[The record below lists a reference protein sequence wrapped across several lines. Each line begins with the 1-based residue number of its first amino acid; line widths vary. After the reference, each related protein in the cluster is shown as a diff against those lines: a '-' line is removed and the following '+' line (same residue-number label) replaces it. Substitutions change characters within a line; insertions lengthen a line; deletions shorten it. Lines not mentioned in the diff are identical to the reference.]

1 MRATELRSAGVLIPD
16 TNMGLDDTI
25 NGQQVFFFERL
36 RQMDADAARSLWRA
50 KCDRLLAVARSEGL
64 HTIVVSAENL
74 LNPTSVAL
82 LIDEI
87 DAEVEIIAYVR
98 RQLDY
103 LVSAWQQWYLKAYRS
118 VDVFL
123 HLNLGTVANWNLCL
137 AQWESTFGR
146 ERIQIRRF
154 DRTTLKGG
162 DVVTDFR
169 HTAGLP
175 AAPSA
180 LQVEQVNTSYSDGFT
195 ALAMRVTDKFDTFA
209 QYRAFYAMLSSLAGE
224 LADREQITTFP
235 FTPDQVARIES
246 TYQAGNEALRMR
258 YFPEETGTLFP
269 RASDAVP
276 AFDPVLI
283 RSSSNELIDRV
294 RDALGAVPALSH
306 EQLEFGVLLASLR
319 DAP

>member
-235 FTPDQVARIES
+235 FTPDQVARIDVSGGQRGIANEVLS
-246 TYQAGNEALRMR
+246 RGDGDVVPAGERC
-258 YFPEETGTLFP
+258 
-269 RASDAVP
+269 RAS
-276 AFDPVLI
+276 
-283 RSSSNELIDRV
+283 V
-294 RDALGAVPALSH
+294 RPGADSFVK
-306 EQLEFGVLLASLR
+306 
-319 DAP
+319 